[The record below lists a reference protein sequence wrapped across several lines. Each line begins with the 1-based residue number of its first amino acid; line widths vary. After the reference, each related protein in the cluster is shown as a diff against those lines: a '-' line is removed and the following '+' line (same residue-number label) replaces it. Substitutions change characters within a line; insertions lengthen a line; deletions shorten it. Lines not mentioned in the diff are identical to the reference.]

1 MKAITLSTVGSRLVT
16 IREWIKSI
24 IVRWY
29 SEFLVFVSSASK
41 SDFGAYRRPM
51 YHWPILEP
59 STNDLLR
66 LASSWAY
73 CSGQKFFC
81 ANLQPPEGTPRALM
95 QFQHAH
101 PRLSTEY
108 RHATVLP
115 KACSPPA
122 SASATSF
129 SRGVAL
135 CVFSQTS
142 FSRIIKSEV
151 EILIPSWSFK
161 PPVHPNL
168 DYKPQLQVGRIF
180 KSNHDESGSFSGI
193 LCVYLL
199 FIGGF
204 CVHVPPQFPPEFPPF
219 PSRSCVPET
228 LGLHGRTCPKSRV
241 VVRLRSRHPPP
252 ADGIQ
257 WICCFRLL
265 RMAGFDKNPIKILVD
280 SWKLHSKKRFNIAL
294 QKTDGWKLK
303 HYFPFGGSTPFCF
316 GFLQTTSDLRS
327 TDSKGTEKTYFK
339 KISSLKLA

>member
-41 SDFGAYRRPM
+41 SDFGADRRPM

-73 CSGQKFFC
+73 CSGQKLFC
-81 ANLQPPEGTPRALM
+81 ANLHPPEGTPRALM

-101 PRLSTEY
+101 PRIVTPQFCQK
-108 RHATVLP
+108 RVAT
-115 KACSPPA
+115 C
-122 SASATSF
+122 
-129 SRGVAL
+129 L
-135 CVFSQTS
+135 CVCNKFLTRRCMVR
-142 FSRIIKSEV
+142 FFTNLLFNESEV

-303 HYFPFGGSTPFCF
+303 HYFPFGGFDSVLFCISKPPV
-316 GFLQTTSDLRS
+316 TWDPMILRVR
-327 TDSKGTEKTYFK
+327 K
-339 KISSLKLA
+339 KPV